1 MFRLSK
7 FAAVALLAALLQ
19 PVHAEQIF
27 CDLTN
32 RAADAGALRGYSDQ
46 TIERY
51 LCIVA
56 HDAADATNT
65 GDSRKIGACT
75 EAARRLLREFERR
88 FPGRDS
94 RSVVGKC

>member
-1 MFRLSK
+1 MVRLNTI
-7 FAAVALLAALLQ
+7 AAVGLLAVLLQ
-19 PVHAEQIF
+19 PAHAEQVF

-32 RAADAGALRGYSDQ
+32 RAADAGAFRAYSDREL
-46 TIERY
+46 ERY
-51 LCIVA
+51 LCIA
-56 HDAADATNT
+56 ANDAAAATNA

-75 EAARRLLREFERR
+75 EATRRLLREFERR